1 MNWLRPWLVVIFLT
15 GVPVVV
21 AQDPDAS
28 DDTTTP
34 IKHFVVIIQ
43 ENGSFDHY
51 FATYPQAANPPGEPE
66 FHAGPGTPTIN
77 GLSPGLLTLNPNLT
91 NPFRMDRSFI
101 KTGDNSNGML
111 PEQSAF
117 DGGLMDKFVQFCGTH
132 DPGHVPSEVMGYYDG
147 NTVTAW
153 WNFAQHGAM
162 SDAFFATTCGA
173 TILGHVNIV
182 SGQTHGAVGNGADPN
197 NLKDGSG
204 NWLIYQGTLVANT
217 NSALDHWATKAQ
229 RFYLTGKNVGDLLN
243 DKGVTWGYFSG
254 GFRDKAATH
263 PGTDGSPQMDYG
275 INREPFQLYK
285 STVNPDHLAPASVAE
300 IGHAGVANH
309 QYDLTDLPLAAAAHS
324 LPAVIFLK
332 APDYETGHPG
342 VDSTALEEQ
351 TFLVNTLNYLQ
362 SLPEWRHMAVLITED
377 DSDGWYDHQM
387 PPIIN
392 HSMSPLDALLG
403 SGNSG
408 AGAMGGYPARCGYGP
423 RLPCVVLSPYARKN
437 FVDHTIA
444 DQSSICRFI
453 EDNWRLG
460 RIGDFSY
467 DAQAGSLL
475 GMFDF
480 RHGPRD
486 ERVIL
491 DPNTGLVV
499 HE

>member
-1 MNWLRPWLVVIFLT
+1 
-15 GVPVVV
+15 
-21 AQDPDAS
+21 
-28 DDTTTP
+28 
-34 IKHFVVIIQ
+34 
-43 ENGSFDHY
+43 
-51 FATYPQAANPPGEPE
+51 
-66 FHAGPGTPTIN
+66 
-77 GLSPGLLTLNPNLT
+77 
-91 NPFRMDRSFI
+91 
-101 KTGDNSNGML
+101 
-111 PEQSAF
+111 
-117 DGGLMDKFVQFCGTH
+117 
-132 DPGHVPSEVMGYYDG
+132 
-147 NTVTAW
+147 
-153 WNFAQHGAM
+153 
-162 SDAFFATTCGA
+162 
-173 TILGHVNIV
+173 
-182 SGQTHGAVGNGADPN
+182 
-197 NLKDGSG
+197 
-204 NWLIYQGTLVANT
+204 
-217 NSALDHWATKAQ
+217 
-229 RFYLTGKNVGDLLN
+229 
-243 DKGVTWGYFSG
+243 
-254 GFRDKAATH
+254 
-263 PGTDGSPQMDYG
+263 
-275 INREPFQLYK
+275 
-285 STVNPDHLAPASVAE
+285 
-300 IGHAGVANH
+300 
-309 QYDLTDLPLAAAAHS
+309 
-324 LPAVIFLK
+324 
-332 APDYETGHPG
+332 
-342 VDSTALEEQ
+342 
-351 TFLVNTLNYLQ
+351 LNYLQ